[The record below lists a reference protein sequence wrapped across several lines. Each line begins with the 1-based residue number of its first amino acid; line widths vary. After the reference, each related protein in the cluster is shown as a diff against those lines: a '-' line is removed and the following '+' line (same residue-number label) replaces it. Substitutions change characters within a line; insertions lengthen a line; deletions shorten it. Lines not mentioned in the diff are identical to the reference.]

1 MIGATNWFNVKLSTK
16 LSIMSMSIH
25 ILNIVEWIITYL
37 FPNSYGWSYAHGDI
51 VKPPLWP
58 YVSDT
63 GDFEPESCLFTFL
76 LNLAAV
82 FVAATM
88 YLFYK
93 WA

>member
-1 MIGATNWFNVKLSTK
+1 MIRATNWFNKKLSTK
-16 LSIMSMSIH
+16 FTIIFYKH
-25 ILNIVEWIITYL
+25 KWIITYL
-37 FPNSYGWSYAHGDI
+37 FTNSYGWSYAHGDI

-93 WA
+93 